1 MIHPSHTTPDPENTR
16 ADRTLSMA
24 RVIRDRMK
32 SGHLMDEIHDDL
44 VPNYVS
50 EQDFFLA
57 WKAALVLLG

>member
-1 MIHPSHTTPDPENTR
+1 MIHPIHTTPDAKNTR

-32 SGHLMDEIHDDL
+32 SGHLVDEIRDDL
-44 VPNYVS
+44 VPGYVS

-57 WKAALVLLG
+57 WKAALILLT

>member
-1 MIHPSHTTPDPENTR
+1 MIHPSHTSPNPENTR

-32 SGHLMDEIHDDL
+32 SGHLVDDIRGDL

-50 EQDFFLA
+50 EQDFYLA
-57 WKAALVLLG
+57 WQAALVLLK

>member
-1 MIHPSHTTPDPENTR
+1 MHPSHTSPNPENTR

-32 SGHLMDEIHDDL
+32 SGHIVDDIRDDL

-57 WKAALVLLG
+57 WQAALILLK